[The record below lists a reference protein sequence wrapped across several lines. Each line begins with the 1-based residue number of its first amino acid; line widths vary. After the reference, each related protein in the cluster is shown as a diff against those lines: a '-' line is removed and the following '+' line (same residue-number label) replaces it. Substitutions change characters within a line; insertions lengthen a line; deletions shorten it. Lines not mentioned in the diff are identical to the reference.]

1 MHDALRPTVADPAG
15 PATALTKPASRRDPR
30 LDVFRGLCLVMIFIN
45 HVPKN
50 VFEAFTSRNFGFS
63 DAAEGFVMMSGIAA
77 GLAYSAD
84 FRLHERVMT
93 GVTRAWKRVWTIYL
107 AHMLTT
113 AGALAMAA
121 GAVLWLGDARI
132 LFENNFEYVFQQPLQ
147 TLVAMPLLLHQF
159 GYINILPLYLV
170 LLFVAPVALY
180 AAWRRPMLLWAAS
193 FALWFVAGVW
203 RWGLPNWPM
212 AGNWFFNPIT
222 WQVIF
227 VTGLLIG
234 VAMKDGRRLVPV
246 LPWLQWATGLFLAFA
261 LLATQVTEVSR
272 AMGHTLWLIKDFTGV
287 PWNLTSFDK
296 PYVTAPRL
304 LHILALT
311 YFLSSLPVVRR
322 ICAHSLAAPLEL
334 LGRHSLPVFVLGSIL
349 CIGLQGIRHTLPHG
363 LAWDSL
369 LIGGGLALQFALAAA
384 RQYWPKPLRA

>member
-1 MHDALRPTVADPAG
+1 MHDIQRSAADKARVTVPPAKA
-15 PATALTKPASRRDPR
+15 PRDPR

-50 VFEAFTSRNFGFS
+50 VFEQFTSRNFGFS

-84 FRLHERVMT
+84 FRLRERFVT
-93 GVTRAWKRVWTIYL
+93 GLTRVWKRVWTIYL
-107 AHMLTT
+107 AHLLTT
-113 AGALAMAA
+113 AGALALAA
-121 GAVLWLGDARI
+121 GAVLWLGDAQI
-132 LFENNFEYVFQQPLQ
+132 LFQNNFEYLFLQPLE
-147 TLVAMPLLLHQF
+147 TLVALPLLLHQF

-170 LLFVAPVALY
+170 LLFFAPFALF
-180 AAWRRPMLLWAAS
+180 AAWRWPMRLWAGAVL
-193 FALWFVAGVW
+193 LWFVAGIF

-212 AGNWFFNPIT
+212 EGNWFFNPVT

-227 VTGLLIG
+227 VTGLLVG

-246 LPWLQWATGLFLAFA
+246 LPWLQWLTGGFLAFS
-261 LLATQVTEVSR
+261 LLATQVPEVSR
-272 AMGHTLWLIKDFTGV
+272 AMGHTLWLVKEYTGA

-296 PYVTAPRL
+296 PFVTAPRL

-311 YFLSSLPVVRR
+311 YFLSTLPVVRR
-322 ICAHSLAAPLEL
+322 ACAHRLAAPLEL
-334 LGRHSLPVFVLGSIL
+334 LGRHALPVFVLGSMM
-349 CIGLQGIRHTLPHG
+349 CIGLQAVRHTLPHTV
-363 LAWDSL
+363 AMDAA

-384 RQYWPKPLRA
+384 RQYWPKPARG